1 MIGFAIA
8 ALILTSV
15 MIPLG
20 IIFGL
25 IKWRAYQ
32 ANRLG
37 IRHPISTDLLRPAGH
52 SLSLEL
58 DDARFDMVFSMTSA
72 LMVSVIA
79 VVVLVG
85 ASELTLFGPT
95 MAVTMAIL
103 TWLGGMYFVVRDLL
117 RAIQRVRNLR
127 LGWEGEVATAE
138 ELNRLMLR
146 GFHVF
151 HDVPA
156 EGFNIDHVIVGAT
169 GVFAVETKC
178 RVKRRGGDN
187 KDHVVRYDGQQL
199 HFPNYVDTKPIE
211 QAKRQAVWLS
221 KWLTGN
227 VGEPVKAEPAVAIP
241 GWYVEITG
249 RGDVIVM
256 TPKQAAQ
263 AFGRSRSG
271 QNVDPTVVNRVVYAL
286 DKQCRSVKPRA
297 NFL

>member
-1 MIGFAIA
+1 
-8 ALILTSV
+8 
-15 MIPLG
+15 
-20 IIFGL
+20 
-25 IKWRAYQ
+25 
-32 ANRLG
+32 
-37 IRHPISTDLLRPAGH
+37 
-52 SLSLEL
+52 
-58 DDARFDMVFSMTSA
+58 
-72 LMVSVIA
+72 MVSVIA